1 MKILLIGGEGYIGNV
16 VSPFLL
22 DKGHRVVS
30 FDSLL
35 YQNQN
40 NLLPLSKIHPNYEF
54 ICGDM
59 VNGSNILNKFD
70 DIDAV
75 VLLAGLVGDP
85 ITRKYPIE
93 SSQINDL
100 GVKKVIE
107 HFLSRNVSRF
117 ILISTCSNYGLITGD
132 HLADEEFELNP
143 LSSYAKDKVSAEKF
157 LLENLVDS
165 NTCGTVLRFAT
176 AFGLS
181 PRMRFDLTVNEFTR
195 DIYEGRGMEVYDP
208 DTWRPYC
215 HVKDFA
221 RLIEVVL
228 ESEAHKVCNQ
238 IFNAGGEKNNAT
250 KRMITEKILEF
261 VPNGKTTYR
270 EHGSDPRNYRVNF
283 SKVHQVLGFTPAFS
297 IEYGIEEIINAIDSK
312 IFLNVEKQK
321 DFFGNYNIEF

>member
-1 MKILLIGGEGYIGNV
+1 MNILLIGGEGYIGNV
-16 VSPFLL
+16 VSSFLL

-35 YQNQN
+35 YKN

-54 ICGDM
+54 ICEDM
-59 VNGSNILNKFD
+59 VNVSKFSNNFD
-70 DIDAV
+70 DLDAV

-85 ITRKYPIE
+85 ITRKYPAE
-93 SSQINDL
+93 SSKINDS
-100 GVKKVIE
+100 GVKNVIE
-107 HFLSRNVSRF
+107 YFLSKNVSKF

-143 LSSYAKDKVSAEKF
+143 LSSYAKDKVTAERF
-157 LLENLVDS
+157 LLKELANS
-165 NTCGTVLRFAT
+165 ETCGTVLRFAT

-181 PRMRFDLTVNEFTR
+181 PRMRFDLTINEFTR

-228 ESEAHKVCNQ
+228 ESEAHKVSNQ

-250 KRMITEKILEF
+250 KRMITEKILEH
-261 VPNGKTTYR
+261 VPNGKTSYR
-270 EHGSDPRNYRVNF
+270 EHGSDPRNYKVDF
-283 SKVHQVLGFTPAFS
+283 SKVNKVLGFTPAFS
-297 IEYGIEEIINAIDSK
+297 IDYGIKEIIKAIDSK